1 MQMNLD
7 HFPNLCVNV
16 LFLGSSQVFDN
27 PRKETQHQLQQF
39 WCKKKQTK
47 KPQHLKVIRFSRQN
61 HHISLVQHLNLSLL
75 SSSWAL
81 HCLPRET
88 SLCTG
93 TLAAMSESHQ
103 LYSGDR
109 TRVGLWS
116 IR

>member
-1 MQMNLD
+1 MQINLD

-16 LFLGSSQVFDN
+16 LFSGSSQVFDN
-27 PRKETQHQLQQF
+27 PEGKGNTKHSSSDV
-39 WCKKKQTK
+39 KKKK
-47 KPQHLKVIRFSRQN
+47 NLNFLGFSHQD

-75 SSSWAL
+75 SSSRAP

-93 TLAAMSESHQ
+93 TSAAMSESHQ

-109 TRVGLWS
+109 THVGL
-116 IR
+116 RLMR